1 MSNQIVPL
9 SSLSVNGKGT
19 YGIAA
24 SAVPYAKDKY
34 TYLRITDINDDG
46 TLNIDDLKSV
56 DDPDAFNYVLQPN
69 DIVFARTGASTGRN
83 YFYDGSDGTFV
94 YAGFLIKFSI
104 DPNKVNPL
112 YVKYFC
118 QSQKYRDWIYSFNT
132 GSTRGNINERT
143 LAQMPIELPSRR
155 QQDLLVEN
163 LSKID
168 AKIKLNNQINRNL
181 EEQAQALFKNW
192 FVDFEPFGGKMPP
205 DWKESA
211 LKDIVD
217 INPSETLKKGKIAKK
232 IGMDLLEPYKRDA
245 SVFVEEPYNGGSKF
259 RNGDTLMARI
269 TPCLENGK
277 ISMVNILDD
286 GEVGFGST
294 EYIVFRA
301 KEGKTAP
308 FYVYLL
314 VTSDFVK
321 DPAIKSMVGSSGRQR
336 VQTDVVANLK
346 LVTPSVEWMKKFS
359 EIVEP
364 MSSKITENTI
374 EIQRLISI
382 RDSLLPKLMSGE
394 IDTDK
399 MAV

>member
-9 SSLSVNGKGT
+9 SSLSVNGKGA

-56 DDPDAFNYVLQPN
+56 DDPDACNYVLQPN

-181 EEQAQALFKNW
+181 EEQAQAIFKNW
-192 FVDFEPFGGKMPP
+192 FVDFEPFGGEMPR
-205 DWKESA
+205 DWKLGKLGDVAEIKKKAFHPEKNPGLIVEHYSLPALDEKHYPVFEVADGIKSNKFVVSKESV
-211 LKDIVD
+211 LISKLNPDTKRIWRPYCISENPICSTEFVVFES
-217 INPSETLKKGKIAKK
+217 INGSHRDFLYSIIDSWQFYDFMGSLVTGCTNSHQRVSPETLLTFPIAIPPKTILK
-232 IGMDLLEPYKRDA
+232 SFCDK
-245 SVFVEEPYNGGSKF
+245 
-259 RNGDTLMARI
+259 I
-269 TPCLENGK
+269 TPIYEMIEKNVLEN
-277 ISMVNILDD
+277 
-286 GEVGFGST
+286 
-294 EYIVFRA
+294 
-301 KEGKTAP
+301 
-308 FYVYLL
+308 
-314 VTSDFVK
+314 
-321 DPAIKSMVGSSGRQR
+321 QR
-336 VQTDVVANLK
+336 LANL
-346 LVTPSVEWMKKFS
+346 
-359 EIVEP
+359 
-364 MSSKITENTI
+364 
-374 EIQRLISI
+374 
-382 RDSLLPKLMSGE
+382 RDSTLPKLMSGE
-394 IDTDK
+394 IDSDK
-399 MAV
+399 IAV

>member
-56 DDPDAFNYVLQPN
+56 DDPDACNYVLQPN

-143 LAQMPIELPSRR
+143 LAQMPIELPSLR

-181 EEQAQALFKNW
+181 
-192 FVDFEPFGGKMPP
+192 
-205 DWKESA
+205 
-211 LKDIVD
+211 
-217 INPSETLKKGKIAKK
+217 
-232 IGMDLLEPYKRDA
+232 
-245 SVFVEEPYNGGSKF
+245 
-259 RNGDTLMARI
+259 
-269 TPCLENGK
+269 
-277 ISMVNILDD
+277 
-286 GEVGFGST
+286 
-294 EYIVFRA
+294 
-301 KEGKTAP
+301 
-308 FYVYLL
+308 
-314 VTSDFVK
+314 
-321 DPAIKSMVGSSGRQR
+321 R
-336 VQTDVVANLK
+336 VQA
-346 LVTPSVEWMKKFS
+346 KFS
-359 EIVEP
+359 
-364 MSSKITENTI
+364 
-374 EIQRLISI
+374 
-382 RDSLLPKLMSGE
+382 
-394 IDTDK
+394 
-399 MAV
+399 

>member
-9 SSLSVNGKGT
+9 SSLSVNGKGS

-83 YFYDGSDGTFV
+83 YFYDGGDGTFV

-181 EEQAQALFKNW
+181 
-192 FVDFEPFGGKMPP
+192 
-205 DWKESA
+205 
-211 LKDIVD
+211 
-217 INPSETLKKGKIAKK
+217 
-232 IGMDLLEPYKRDA
+232 
-245 SVFVEEPYNGGSKF
+245 
-259 RNGDTLMARI
+259 
-269 TPCLENGK
+269 
-277 ISMVNILDD
+277 
-286 GEVGFGST
+286 
-294 EYIVFRA
+294 
-301 KEGKTAP
+301 
-308 FYVYLL
+308 
-314 VTSDFVK
+314 
-321 DPAIKSMVGSSGRQR
+321 R
-336 VQTDVVANLK
+336 VQA
-346 LVTPSVEWMKKFS
+346 KFS
-359 EIVEP
+359 RHQIWQK
-364 MSSKITENTI
+364 SIT
-374 EIQRLISI
+374 
-382 RDSLLPKLMSGE
+382 
-394 IDTDK
+394 
-399 MAV
+399 